1 MDWSKMFDSRVVVFG
16 CGNILYG
23 DDGLGPK
30 VIEAL
35 DKDSDLGNDIA
46 CLDAGTSI
54 RPLLFD
60 LIMGDQHPEKVIV
73 VDITT
78 DEDIAPGEV
87 KEIDVD
93 QVDPKKIADFSM
105 HQFPT
110 TNLLKELK
118 EATDIKLTILVARAV
133 NVPEKMYEGLTPEME
148 QAVQEIVKRIKVI
161 SST

>member
-1 MDWSKMFDSRVVVFG
+1 MDWSLMFNSRVVVFG

-23 DDGLGPK
+23 DDGFGPA
-30 VIEAL
+30 VVEAL
-35 DKDSDLGNDIA
+35 LEDKAVKDDVA
-46 CLDAGTSI
+46 CIDAGTTV

-60 LIMGDQHPEKVIV
+60 LILSDKPPERVIV
-73 VDITT
+73 VDITM
-78 DEDIAPGEV
+78 DKDIEPGQI

-118 EATDIKLTILVARAV
+118 DSTDIKLNILVARAV
-133 NVPEKMYEGLTPEME
+133 YIPDKMYQGLSPEMDG
-148 QAVQEIVKRIKVI
+148 AVAEAVRRIKEI
-161 SST
+161 SL

>member
-1 MDWSKMFDSRVVVFG
+1 MDWSLMFNSRIVIFG

-35 DKDSDLGNDIA
+35 QSDDSLGDDIA
-46 CLDAGTSI
+46 CIDAGTTI

-60 LIMGDQHPEKVIV
+60 LILSDKQPERVIV

-78 DEDIAPGEV
+78 DEDIEPGEV
-87 KEIDVD
+87 KEIDVN
-93 QVDPKKIADFSM
+93 QVDPKKIGDFSM

-118 EATDIKLTILVARAV
+118 DSTDIKLNIIVARPEF
-133 NVPEKMYEGLTPEME
+133 VPEKMSQGMSPVMSK
-148 QAVQEIVKRIKVI
+148 AVDEIVRRVKEII
-161 SST
+161 G

>member
-1 MDWSKMFDSRVVVFG
+1 MDWSLMFNSRVVVFG
-16 CGNILYG
+16 CGNTLYG
-23 DDGLGPK
+23 DDGFGPK

-35 DKDSDLGNDIA
+35 LADKSLKDDVA
-46 CLDAGTSI
+46 CIDAGTTV

-60 LIMGDQHPEKVIV
+60 LILSEKHPERVIV

-78 DEDIAPGEV
+78 DDDILPGQI

-118 EATDIKLTILVARAV
+118 DSTDIKLSIVVARAV
-133 NVPEKMYEGLTPEME
+133 NVPDKMYEGLSPEMDG
-148 QAVQEIVKRIKVI
+148 AVAEAVRRIKEI
-161 SST
+161 SL

>member
-1 MDWSKMFDSRVVVFG
+1 MDWSLMFNSRIVIFG

-35 DKDSDLGNDIA
+35 QSDDSLGDDVA
-46 CLDAGTSI
+46 CIDAGTTI

-60 LIMGDQHPEKVIV
+60 LILSDKQPERVIV

-78 DEDIAPGEV
+78 DEDIEPGEV

-93 QVDPKKIADFSM
+93 QVDPKKIGDFSM

-118 EATDIKLTILVARAV
+118 ESTDIKLNIIVARAEF
-133 NVPEKMYEGLTPEME
+133 VPDKMFQGMSPVMSK
-148 QAVQEIVKRIKVI
+148 AVDEIVRRVKEII
-161 SST
+161 G

>member
-1 MDWSKMFDSRVVVFG
+1 MDWSRMFNARVVVFG

-30 VIEAL
+30 VIEELKKHNLPAEEVAL
-35 DKDSDLGNDIA
+35 I
-46 CLDAGTSI
+46 DAGTSI

-60 LIMGDQHPEKVIV
+60 LILNDRQPERIIV
-73 VDITT
+73 VDIST
-78 DEDIAPGEV
+78 DQDIEPGEV

-93 QVDPKKIADFSM
+93 QVDPKKISDFSM

-118 EATDIKLTILVARAV
+118 ETTSIKLHILVSRPV
-133 NVPEKMYEGLTPEME
+133 NIPEMMSEGLSPEMYG
-148 QAVQEIVKRIKVI
+148 AVDEIIKRIKQI
-161 SST
+161 CRA

>member
-1 MDWSKMFDSRVVVFG
+1 MDWSLMFNSRIVIFG

-30 VIEAL
+30 VIEVL
-35 DKDSDLGNDIA
+35 QSDDSLGDDIA
-46 CLDAGTSI
+46 CIDAGTTI

-60 LIMGDQHPEKVIV
+60 LILSDKQPERVIV

-78 DEDIAPGEV
+78 DEDIEPGEV

-93 QVDPKKIADFSM
+93 QVDPKKIGDFSM

-118 EATDIKLTILVARAV
+118 ESTDIKLNIIVARPGM
-133 NVPEKMYEGLTPEME
+133 VPEKMSEGMSPVMSR
-148 QAVQEIVKRIKVI
+148 AVDEVVRRIKQI
-161 SST
+161 IG

>member
-1 MDWSKMFDSRVVVFG
+1 MDWSTMFNSRVVVFG

-23 DDGLGPK
+23 DDGLGPRVVEVLSRDESLK
-30 VIEAL
+30 NHV
-35 DKDSDLGNDIA
+35 A
-46 CLDAGTSI
+46 CIDAGTSV

-60 LIMGDQHPEKVIV
+60 LILSDRHPERVII

-78 DEDIAPGEV
+78 DEDIQPGEI

-93 QVDPKKIADFSM
+93 QVDPKKISDFSM

-118 EATDIKLTILVARAV
+118 ESTGIILNIIVARAGH
-133 NVPEKMYEGLTPEME
+133 VPDEMSDE
-148 QAVQEIVKRIKVI
+148 MSFEMTRAVDLVAARIKEIVLG
-161 SST
+161 

>member
-35 DKDSDLGNDIA
+35 DNDSDLGNDVA

-60 LIMGDQHPEKVIV
+60 LVMGDKHPEKVIV

-78 DEDIAPGEV
+78 DEDIAPGQV

-93 QVDPKKIADFSM
+93 QVDPKKISDFSM

-133 NVPEKMYEGLTPEME
+133 HVPEKMNEGLTPEME
-148 QAVQEIVKRIKVI
+148 QAVQDIVERVKTI
-161 SST
+161 SSK

>member
-1 MDWSKMFDSRVVVFG
+1 MDWSRMFDSRVVVFG

-35 DKDSDLGNDIA
+35 DNDSDLSNDVA

-60 LIMGDQHPEKVIV
+60 LIMGDKHPERVII

-93 QVDPKKIADFSM
+93 QVDPKKISDFSM

-118 EATDIKLTILVARAV
+118 DATDIKLSILVARAV
-133 NVPEKMYEGLTPEME
+133 SVPEKMNEGLTPEME
-148 QAVQEIVKRIKVI
+148 KAVQDIVERIKII
-161 SST
+161 SRT

>member
-1 MDWSKMFDSRVVVFG
+1 MDWSLMFNSRIVIFG

-35 DKDSDLGNDIA
+35 QSDDSLGDDIA
-46 CLDAGTSI
+46 CIDAGTTI

-60 LIMGDQHPEKVIV
+60 LILSDKQPERVIV

-78 DEDIAPGEV
+78 DEDIEPGEV

-93 QVDPKKIADFSM
+93 QVDPKKIGDFSM

-118 EATDIKLTILVARAV
+118 DSTDIKLNIIVARPEF
-133 NVPEKMYEGLTPEME
+133 VPEKMSQGMSPVMSK
-148 QAVQEIVKRIKVI
+148 AVDEIVRRVKEII
-161 SST
+161 G

>member
-1 MDWSKMFDSRVVVFG
+1 MDWSLMFNSRIVIFG

-35 DKDSDLGNDIA
+35 QSDDSLGDDIA
-46 CLDAGTSI
+46 CIDAGTTI

-60 LIMGDQHPEKVIV
+60 LILSDKQPERVIV

-78 DEDIAPGEV
+78 DEDIEPGEV

-93 QVDPKKIADFSM
+93 QVDPKKIRLFNAPVSHYQPFQRTQGK
-105 HQFPT
+105 H
-110 TNLLKELK
+110 
-118 EATDIKLTILVARAV
+118 
-133 NVPEKMYEGLTPEME
+133 
-148 QAVQEIVKRIKVI
+148 
-161 SST
+161 